1 MALSWN
7 EVKTRAIAFSKEWED
22 ESKEHAESQSFW
34 NDFFNIFGISRRRVA
49 SFEEPVK
56 KLGEK
61 RGRID
66 LFWKGT
72 LLVEHKSKG
81 KNLDDA
87 YSQALDYF
95 EGLKENEL
103 PKYVLVSDFQNF
115 RLQNLEEDTSHQF
128 SLNELYKNVNLFGF
142 ILGYTT
148 QKIREE
154 DPINIQAAELM
165 GKLHDKLKD
174 TGYIGHPLEH
184 FLVRILFLQ
193 FAEDSNIFEKGIFT
207 EYVEYRT
214 SEDGSDL
221 GAKLTELFQVLN
233 TTEDNRLTT
242 RDESLASFPYVN
254 GKLFEEFLP
263 IPAFDSEMRDI
274 LLECC
279 YLDWSKISPA
289 IFGSLFQSI
298 MDKELRRNLGA
309 HYTSEANILKL
320 IKPLFLDELYKRFEE
335 ITRLKQKNVGEEKLQ
350 EFHKEL
356 STLHFFDPAC
366 GSGNFLIIA
375 YRELRILEL
384 EILKILHTESVL
396 DISSIVWCDV
406 DQFHGIEYEEFP
418 AQIAQVAMW
427 LIDHQMN
434 MMISEYFGQYFVR
447 LPLKKSANIIH
458 GNSLQINWEDV
469 ISKDKLSFILGN
481 PPFIGKQLQSKE
493 QKEDMKLIFDKVKGA
508 GVLDYVT
515 AWYLKASKYMQDT
528 NIKTALVSTNSISQG
543 EQVGIL
549 WKELFTKYN
558 IKIHFAHQT
567 FNWSNEAKSNAA
579 VHVVIIGFTNFD
591 IEEKSIFEYEDIK
604 AEALE
609 KRVKNINPYLVEG
622 DDIVIEKRRK
632 PICDVPTIT
641 FGSMPNDGGNFLLT
655 DEEKEQLVQDEPTA
669 EKYIKQLLSA
679 SEFLNGKSKWC
690 LWLENLNPNDL
701 KSMPIVKQR
710 IENVRKL
717 RSESTREA
725 TKKLAEYPTL
735 FGENRQPKNEYI
747 GIPLNTSGN
756 RTYIPFG
763 YFTENVISNNTMSVV
778 ADSSLFHFGV
788 LTSIMHMTWVKFV
801 CGRIKSDYRYSNELV
816 YNNYPFPTNISEKN
830 KKAVED
836 KAQTVLDIRAE
847 FTDSSLADLYDPL
860 AMPPKLKKAHQ
871 ELDKAV
877 DKCYTTKS
885 FKNDKE
891 RIEFLFELYKTY
903 IEETKK

>member
-7 EVKTRAIAFSKEWED
+7 EIKNRAINFSKEWEK
-22 ESKEHAESQSFW
+22 EQREHAESQSFW
-34 NDFFNIFGISRRRVA
+34 NDFFNIFGISRKRVA

-56 KLGEK
+56 KLGEQ

-72 LLVEHKSKG
+72 LLVEHKSRG
-81 KNLDDA
+81 KDLAKA
-87 YSQALDYF
+87 YTQAMDYF
-95 EGLKENEL
+95 PGLKEAEL
-103 PKYVLVSDFQNF
+103 PKYILISDFETF
-115 RLQNLEEDTSHQF
+115 KLYDLEEDKNYEFT
-128 SLNELYKNVNLFGF
+128 LNELYKNVHLFGF
-142 ILGYTT
+142 IAGYT
-148 QKIREE
+148 KHKVVAE
-154 DPINIQAAELM
+154 DPINIQAAQMM

-174 TGYIGHPLEH
+174 VGYDGHPLEV
-184 FLVRILFLQ
+184 FLVRLLFLG
-193 FAEDSNIFEKGIFT
+193 FAEDTSIFEKRAFL
-207 EYVEYRT
+207 EFLENKT

-221 GAKLTELFQVLN
+221 GSKLTELFQVLN
-233 TTEDNRLTT
+233 TPFEKRLKNL
-242 RDESLASFPYVN
+242 DESLATFPYVN

-263 IPAFDSEMRDI
+263 IPSFDSKMREI

-298 MDKELRRNLGA
+298 MDKEHRRNLGA

-320 IKPLFLDELYKRFEE
+320 IRPLFLDELYEKFEKVKKNK
-335 ITRLKQKNVGEEKLQ
+335 KQLA

-356 STLHFFDPAC
+356 STLHFLDPAC

-384 EILKILHTESVL
+384 EILKILYSENVL

-406 DQFHGIEYEEFP
+406 DQFHGIEVEEFP

-434 MMISEYFGQYFVR
+434 MMISEHFGQYFVR
-447 LPLKKSANIIH
+447 LPLKKSANIVH
-458 GNSLQINWEDV
+458 ANSLQISWEDV
-469 ISKDKLSFILGN
+469 ISKEKLTYILGN
-481 PPFIGKQLQSKE
+481 PPFIGKQLQNKE
-493 QKEDMKLIFDKVKGA
+493 QKDDMARIFNKVQGA

-515 AWYLKASKYMQDT
+515 AWYLKASKYIQ
-528 NIKTALVSTNSISQG
+528 NRKIKVAFVSTNSIVQG

-549 WKELFTKYN
+549 WKELFSNYG

-579 VHVVIIGFTNFD
+579 VHVVIVGFASFDTTN
-591 IEEKSIFEYEDIK
+591 KKIFEYENIK
-604 AEALE
+604 AEAHE
-609 KRVKNINPYLVEG
+609 KIVKNITPYLVEG

-632 PICDVPTIT
+632 PICDVPNIS

-655 DEEKEQLVQDEPTA
+655 DEEKEELIKQEPLS
-669 EKYIKQLLSA
+669 EKYIKPLLSA
-679 SEFLNGKSKWC
+679 SEFLNGKNRWC
-690 LWLENLNPNDL
+690 LWLEDLNPNDL
-701 KSMPIVKQR
+701 KSMALVKQR
-710 IENVRKL
+710 VENVKKL
-717 RSESTREA
+717 REESSRET

-735 FGENRQPKNEYI
+735 FGEIRQPKTEYI

-756 RTYIPFG
+756 RIYIPFG
-763 YFTENVISNNTMSVV
+763 YFPKDFISNNTMSVV
-778 ADSSLFHFGV
+778 AKSSLFHFGV
-788 LTSIMHMTWVKFV
+788 LASIMHMSWIKYI

-816 YNNYPFPTNISEKN
+816 YNNYPFPKNVSEKQ
-830 KKAVED
+830 KKAVEE
-836 KAQTVLDIRAE
+836 KAQNVLNIRSQ
-847 FTDSSLADLYDPL
+847 FSDCSLADLYDPL
-860 AMPPKLKKAHQ
+860 SMPPNLKKAHQ

-877 DKCYTTKS
+877 DNCYGSKS

-891 RIEFLFELYKTY
+891 RIEFLFGLY
-903 IEETKK
+903 EEYLNTQK

>member
-7 EVKTRAIAFSKEWED
+7 EIKNRAINFSKEWEK
-22 ESKEHAESQSFW
+22 EQREHAESQSFW
-34 NDFFNIFGISRRRVA
+34 NDFFNIFGISRKRVA

-56 KLGEK
+56 KLGEQ

-72 LLVEHKSKG
+72 LLVEHKSRG
-81 KNLDDA
+81 KDLAKA
-87 YSQALDYF
+87 YTQAMDYF
-95 EGLKENEL
+95 PGLKEAEL
-103 PKYVLVSDFQNF
+103 PKYILISDFETF
-115 RLQNLEEDTSHQF
+115 KLYDLEEDKNYEFT
-128 SLNELYKNVNLFGF
+128 LNELYKNVHLFGF
-142 ILGYTT
+142 IAGYT
-148 QKIREE
+148 KHKVVAE
-154 DPINIQAAELM
+154 DPINIQAAQMM

-174 TGYIGHPLEH
+174 VGYDGHPLEL
-184 FLVRILFLQ
+184 FLVRLLFLG
-193 FAEDSNIFEKGIFT
+193 FAEDTSIFEKRAFL
-207 EYVEYRT
+207 EFLENKT

-221 GAKLTELFQVLN
+221 GSKLTELFQVLN
-233 TTEDNRLTT
+233 TPFEKRLKNL
-242 RDESLASFPYVN
+242 DESLATFPYVN

-263 IPAFDSEMRDI
+263 IPSFDSKMREI

-298 MDKELRRNLGA
+298 MDKEHRRNLGA

-320 IKPLFLDELYKRFEE
+320 IRPLFLDELYEKFEKVKKNK
-335 ITRLKQKNVGEEKLQ
+335 KQLA

-356 STLHFFDPAC
+356 STLHFLDPAC

-384 EILKILHTESVL
+384 EILKILYSENVL

-406 DQFHGIEYEEFP
+406 DQFHGIEVEEFP

-434 MMISEYFGQYFVR
+434 MMISEHFGQYFVR
-447 LPLKKSANIIH
+447 LPLKKSANIVH
-458 GNSLQINWEDV
+458 ANSLQISWEDV
-469 ISKDKLSFILGN
+469 ISKEKLTYILGN
-481 PPFIGKQLQSKE
+481 PPFIGKQLQNKE
-493 QKEDMKLIFDKVKGA
+493 QKDDMVRIFNKVQGA

-515 AWYLKASKYMQDT
+515 AWYLKASKYIQGT
-528 NIKTALVSTNSISQG
+528 NIKVAFVSTNSIVQG

-549 WKELFTKYN
+549 WKELFSNYG

-579 VHVVIIGFTNFD
+579 VHVVIVGFASFDTTN
-591 IEEKSIFEYEDIK
+591 KKIFEYENIK
-604 AEALE
+604 AEAHE
-609 KRVKNINPYLVEG
+609 KIVKNITPYLVEG

-632 PICDVPTIT
+632 PICDVPNIS

-655 DEEKEQLVQDEPTA
+655 DEEKEELIKQEPLS
-669 EKYIKQLLSA
+669 EKYIKPLLSA
-679 SEFLNGKSKWC
+679 SEFLNGKNRWC
-690 LWLENLNPNDL
+690 LWLEDLNPNDL
-701 KSMPIVKQR
+701 KSMSLVKQR
-710 IENVRKL
+710 VENVKKL
-717 RSESTREA
+717 REESSREA

-735 FGENRQPKNEYI
+735 FGEIRQPKNEYI

-756 RTYIPFG
+756 RIYIPFG
-763 YFTENVISNNTMSVV
+763 YFPKDFISNNTMSVV
-778 ADSSLFHFGV
+778 AKSSLFHFGV
-788 LTSIMHMTWVKFV
+788 LTSIMHMSWIKYI

-816 YNNYPFPTNISEKN
+816 YNNYPFPKNVSEKQ
-830 KKAVED
+830 KKAVEE
-836 KAQTVLDIRAE
+836 KAQNVLNIRSQ
-847 FTDSSLADLYDPL
+847 FSDCSLADLYDPL
-860 AMPPKLKKAHQ
+860 SMPPNLKKAHQ

-877 DKCYTTKS
+877 DNCYGSKL

-891 RIEFLFELYKTY
+891 RIEFLFGLY
-903 IEETKK
+903 EEYLNTQK

>member
-7 EVKTRAIAFSKEWED
+7 EIKNRAINFSKEWEK
-22 ESKEHAESQSFW
+22 EQREHAESQSFW
-34 NDFFNIFGISRRRVA
+34 NDFFNIFGISRKRVA

-56 KLGEK
+56 KLGEQ

-72 LLVEHKSKG
+72 LLVEHKSRG
-81 KNLDDA
+81 KDLSKA
-87 YSQALDYF
+87 YTQAMDYF
-95 EGLKENEL
+95 PGLKEAEL
-103 PKYVLVSDFQNF
+103 PKYILISDFETF
-115 RLQNLEEDTSHQF
+115 KLYDLEEDKNYEFT
-128 SLNELYKNVNLFGF
+128 LNELYKNVHLFGF
-142 ILGYTT
+142 IAGYT
-148 QKIREE
+148 KHKVVAE
-154 DPINIQAAELM
+154 DPINIQAAQMM

-174 TGYIGHPLEH
+174 VGYDGHSLEV
-184 FLVRILFLQ
+184 FLVRLLFLG
-193 FAEDSNIFEKGIFT
+193 FAEDTSIFEKRAFL
-207 EYVEYRT
+207 EFLENKT

-221 GAKLTELFQVLN
+221 GSKLTELFQVLN
-233 TTEDNRLTT
+233 TPFEKRLKNL
-242 RDESLASFPYVN
+242 DESLATFPYVN

-263 IPAFDSEMRDI
+263 IPSFDSKMREI

-298 MDKELRRNLGA
+298 MDKEHRRNLGA

-320 IKPLFLDELYKRFEE
+320 IRPLFLDELYEKFEKVKKNK
-335 ITRLKQKNVGEEKLQ
+335 KQLA

-356 STLHFFDPAC
+356 STLHFLDPAC

-384 EILKILHTESVL
+384 EILKILYSENVL

-406 DQFHGIEYEEFP
+406 DQFHGIEVEEFP

-434 MMISEYFGQYFVR
+434 MMISEHFGQYFVR
-447 LPLKKSANIIH
+447 LPLKKSANIVH
-458 GNSLQINWEDV
+458 ANSLQISWEDV
-469 ISKDKLSFILGN
+469 ISKEKLTYILGN
-481 PPFIGKQLQSKE
+481 PPFIGKQLQNKE
-493 QKEDMKLIFDKVKGA
+493 QKDDMARIFNKVQGA

-515 AWYLKASKYMQDT
+515 AWYLKASKYIQ
-528 NIKTALVSTNSISQG
+528 NRKIKVAFVSTNSIVQG

-549 WKELFTKYN
+549 WKELFSNYG

-579 VHVVIIGFTNFD
+579 VHVVIVGFASFDTTN
-591 IEEKSIFEYEDIK
+591 KKIFEYENIK
-604 AEALE
+604 AEAHE
-609 KRVKNINPYLVEG
+609 KIVKNITPYLVEG

-632 PICDVPTIT
+632 PICDVPNIS

-655 DEEKEQLVQDEPTA
+655 DEEKEELIKQEPLS
-669 EKYIKQLLSA
+669 EKYIKPLLSA
-679 SEFLNGKSKWC
+679 SEFLNGKNRWC
-690 LWLENLNPNDL
+690 LWLEDLNPNDL
-701 KSMPIVKQR
+701 KSMPLVKQR
-710 IENVRKL
+710 VENVKKL
-717 RSESTREA
+717 REESSRET

-735 FGENRQPKNEYI
+735 FGEIRQPKTEYI

-756 RTYIPFG
+756 RIYIPFG
-763 YFTENVISNNTMSVV
+763 YFPKDFISNNTMSVV
-778 ADSSLFHFGV
+778 AKSSLFHFGV
-788 LTSIMHMTWVKFV
+788 LASIMHMSWIKYI

-816 YNNYPFPTNISEKN
+816 YNNYPFPKNVSEKQ
-830 KKAVED
+830 KKAVEE
-836 KAQTVLDIRAE
+836 KAQNVLNIRSQ
-847 FTDSSLADLYDPL
+847 FSDCSLADLYDPL
-860 AMPPKLKKAHQ
+860 SMPPNLKKAHQ

-877 DKCYTTKS
+877 DNCYGSKS

-891 RIEFLFELYKTY
+891 RIEFLFGLY
-903 IEETKK
+903 EEYLNTQK